1 MYKNLNDYQIMNYSR
16 LTKKEL
22 MQQLDWMQGSLNK
35 ANYKDDIGG
44 CYIIEVYKNKIPV
57 QTLKFDWDTNP
68 HGAKFSEVKE
78 LADTLMRAYQDYN
91 SLIETR
97 IILLEDWD
105 ELPAGQKEI
114 LDSEIN
120 FIKQL

>member
-22 MQQLDWMQGSLNK
+22 MQQLDWMQGSINK
-35 ANYKDDIGG
+35 SNYKDDIGG

-78 LADTLMRAYQDYN
+78 LAITLMRAYQDYS
-91 SLIETR
+91 SLIETK
-97 IILLEDWD
+97 IILLDDWD
-105 ELPAGQKEI
+105 ELPIEQRNLLNTTK
-114 LDSEIN
+114 
-120 FIKQL
+120 